1 LNGMVGKTF
10 WVCLHMYTIVLIRP
24 EYKLPNMGMKS
35 DNGNRKVDSFVA
47 CQFYHSMESDVIIW
61 VKTFR

>member
-1 LNGMVGKTF
+1 
-10 WVCLHMYTIVLIRP
+10 MYTIVLIRP

-61 VKTFR
+61 VKTFRL